1 MKKEVMREERR
12 LAFLMIAWRMPE
24 IFTSLAAAVAS
35 ASMAVWLEF
44 VENVSVMIPAIL
56 LAVLSGKLRHN
67 LKYSY
72 NYGTG
77 KLEAITA
84 FACEI
89 FDLTGLFC
97 ILFFSIRQFFR
108 PDGEEKK
115 LVFALCMSLVG
126 LGIDVFLL
134 LRQRQLSEREHSKM
148 LHTAFLSAQKE
159 FAFDFIAILAI
170 AVDILFSRTE
180 WVRYF
185 SPALCILVAVPFIC
199 QTITEGMEQLKN

>member
-108 PDGEEKK
+108 PSGEEKK

-134 LRQRQLSEREHSKM
+134 LRQRQLLHDGDLCDEGTGKGGGGISQCVPCDEPLYQKAWHFRES
-148 LHTAFLSAQKE
+148 L
-159 FAFDFIAILAI
+159 
-170 AVDILFSRTE
+170 
-180 WVRYF
+180 
-185 SPALCILVAVPFIC
+185 
-199 QTITEGMEQLKN
+199 